1 MIAAKKIKFRNQES
15 SEFNVLT
22 DLAFDSDN
30 GEIETYLNR
39 TGVASETY
47 NGAFKRVY
55 GYKWDDVLAPTIT
68 FIKDDYSDF
77 TPEENERILDWLTGA
92 ESAEF
97 MDVYKEGE
105 NCSAEFAYCLLGN
118 FVEVNQYKITNDRV
132 IGYVAKFECV
142 TPWAF
147 SELKTEEATLKAF
160 NTYTIQNITDK
171 TYPKITIKILSGGE
185 GVTLTIKNNIYNQST
200 LRNTE
205 ITSEIVNC
213 YNSETLTIDCA
224 NKVISSNQ
232 NTGRIIGDDFN
243 WEWLFLNKGTN
254 EITVSLD
261 CNITIQYRL
270 PIKRGDL

>member
-47 NGAFKRVY
+47 NGALKRVY
-55 GYKWDDVLAPTIT
+55 GYKWDNVLAPTIT
-68 FIKDDYSDF
+68 FIKADYSDF
-77 TPEENERILDWLTGA
+77 TPEENDEILDWLTGA

-105 NCSAEFAYCLLGN
+105 NCSAELAYCLLGN
-118 FVEVNQYKITNDRV
+118 FVEVSQYKITNDRV

-147 SELKTEEATLKAF
+147 TPLITEEGSVSRTSSF
-160 NTYTIQNITDK
+160 QISNITSLV
-171 TYPKITIKILSGGE
+171 YPKLNFTITASGDDLQ
-185 GVTLTIKNNIYNQST
+185 LTITNRTTDTQSV
-200 LRNTE
+200 
-205 ITSEIVNC
+205 IKHCVS
-213 YNSETLTIDCA
+213 SETITIDCA
-224 NKVISSNQ
+224 NKVISSNRST
-232 NTGRIIGDDFN
+232 NRIIGDDFN
-243 WEWLFLNKGTN
+243 WTWLFFTQGDNTL
-254 EITVSLD
+254 ITSLPCD
-261 CNITIQYRL
+261 VTIQYRL